1 MSTFALLLS
10 FLYHCWKVDMSA
22 ITEWRVLG
30 VLAATQCVEFLRFV
44 RNLPFVGPEGARL
57 VAPYK
62 YIQTRE
68 VLVRK

>member
-1 MSTFALLLS
+1 
-10 FLYHCWKVDMSA
+10 MSA